1 MKSAFIFPGQGSQ
14 RVGMGLELAQVY
26 EAAKEIFTQAD
37 RILGFSLSSIAWY
50 GPEAE
55 LNDTFNTQPAL
66 FTHSIAAL
74 KVLQTH
80 LPELAPVA
88 LAGHS
93 MGEISAITASGA
105 LTFEQG
111 LRLARTRGELMK
123 RAGELSPG
131 GMVAILGLEIPLIE
145 QICASV
151 VSSIESLQVAN
162 DNCPGQVVIS
172 GSPPALERAIPILQQ
187 AGARRIIKLAVSIAA
202 HSSLMSHAQ
211 FDFNRAVEETSLA
224 NPKIPIVGN
233 VTAKPLSTVLD
244 IRRDLQDQL
253 TNRVRWTESVLELK
267 SLGVTHY
274 YEIGAGS
281 VLSGLVKRID
291 PTATTISLGT
301 PQEFANLLSI
311 EDNR

>member
-1 MKSAFIFPGQGSQ
+1 MKSAFVFPGQGSQ

-26 EAAKEIFTQAD
+26 EDAREIYTQAD
-37 RILGFSLSSIAWY
+37 RILGFPLSSIAWY

-55 LNDTFNTQPAL
+55 LNDTLNTQPAL

-74 KVLQTH
+74 RVLQTH
-80 LPELAPVA
+80 LPELTPVA
-88 LAGHS
+88 IAGHS
-93 MGEISAITASGA
+93 MGEISAIAASGA
-105 LTFEQG
+105 TTFEDG

-131 GMVAILGLEIPLIE
+131 GMAAILGLEIPLIE

-151 VSSIESLQVAN
+151 ISGVESLQVAN

-172 GSPPALERAIPILQQ
+172 GSMPALERAIPIFQQ

-202 HSSLMSHAQ
+202 HSPLMRHAQ
-211 FDFNRAVEETSLA
+211 VDFNHAVEETSLT
-224 NPKIPIVGN
+224 NPIIPIVGN
-233 VTAKPLSTVLD
+233 VTAKALTNVMD

-253 TNRVRWTESVLELK
+253 TNRVRWTETVLELK

-274 YEIGAGS
+274 YEIGTGT
-281 VLSGLVKRID
+281 VLSGLIKRID

-301 PQEFANLLSI
+301 PQDFSNLS
-311 EDNR
+311 